1 MGRQKHKSSNVK
13 HRNRQHKQRY
23 PVTSSHDLELS
34 AEQVALLSSFVSEVD
49 SLRSSYPH
57 VPFDRLDLSEI
68 ALKIAQ
74 TPQLAYV
81 LDAIKAREDAR
92 QAALSDIDTR
102 GAVVGSMPQMA
113 NAAAAKWG
121 GSKDDDPIGVTNY
134 KILRKWAEENEWV
147 RAAITIRRGQVEGMH
162 PICIPIDPKKRYDRK
177 IQLKIN
183 NLLKRPNER
192 RESWRSLIGPVL
204 EDVLV
209 LDRGAIVK
217 NMTLDRK
224 PVALYFADGATIK
237 IYPGWS
243 GNPKEPRYLYE
254 SPDGKEKKP
263 LRNDECIMMV
273 SNSASHRVS
282 LSFVQALQNTIIADI
297 EATATAARLG
307 KLKPPPHA
315 IQVPGATPKQIQEM
329 VSDYDR
335 KIAGRK
341 ELFWFGGKEAAH
353 LFPLVFSAKDNQ
365 LLEWQVYLARK
376 IAVLAQI
383 SPQKLGITMD
393 VNRANGEV
401 QQEIDEDRGLIPL
414 LLLVE
419 EYLNTEVLGDYAPL
433 DELGMPDLDALNL
446 KVIFPE
452 VSDAARKLHAQETIN
467 MASKALTSNMPSMT
481 LNMILSMLGEEPV
494 PGGDTFYVG
503 TASGPIKWLSYDEPL
518 ETMPQN
524 MPVTP
529 QESDSNATGN
539 EESEEDTTTEDAS
552 ESSDK
557 GKNDD
562 ATKKDYEGYYDGRL
576 PGKTWSPSMNR
587 AAKTASLH
595 NKTQKSANRK
605 KIPDAAKNNTRSP
618 EHIHAETV
626 LSNAVKKLFDDAAK
640 RGDATLQRMEHE

>member
-1 MGRQKHKSSNVK
+1 MGRKQHRSNNNLK
-13 HRNRQHKQRY
+13 TRNRQRKKQHFT
-23 PVTSSHDLELS
+23 VADHDLELS
-34 AEQVALLSSFVSEVD
+34 GQDIALLSAFLSEVD
-49 SLRSSYPH
+49 AVRSQHPHISLQNIDMSS
-57 VPFDRLDLSEI
+57 I
-68 ALKIAQ
+68 AMKIAQ
-74 TPQLAYV
+74 HPQLANV
-81 LDAIKAREDAR
+81 LDAIKQREEAK
-92 QAALSDIDTR
+92 QAALDGIDTR

-121 GSKDDDPIGVTNY
+121 GSKDDEPIGVTNY
-134 KILRKWAEENEWV
+134 KVLRKWGEENEWV
-147 RAAITIRRGQVEGMH
+147 RAAINIRRGEVERMH
-162 PICIPIDPKKRYDRK
+162 PVCIPIDPKKRYDRK

-192 RESWRSLIGPVL
+192 RDSWRTLIGPAI
-204 EDVLV
+204 EDILV

-217 NMTLDRK
+217 NQTVDRK
-224 PVALYFADGATIK
+224 PYALYFADGATIK

-297 EATATAARLG
+297 EATATAARTG
-307 KLKPPPHA
+307 KMKPPPHA
-315 IQVPGATPKQIQEM
+315 MQIPGYTDKQIKDLA
-329 VSDYDR
+329 SDYDR

-341 ELFWFGGKEAAH
+341 ELFFFGGKEAAK

-393 VNRANGEV
+393 VNKANGEV

-414 LLLVE
+414 LLLIE
-419 EYLNTEVLGDYAPL
+419 EYLNAEVLGDYAPL

-467 MASKALTSNMPSMT
+467 MASKANPGLPSMT
-481 LNMILSMLGEEPV
+481 INMILAMLGEEPV
-494 PGGDTFYVG
+494 PGGDTFYQG
-503 TASGPIKWLSYDEPL
+503 TATGPVKWLSYDEPL
-518 ETMPQN
+518 ESMPQN
-524 MPVTP
+524 MPEPT
-529 QESDSNATGN
+529 QESDSNGSGN
-539 EESEEDTTTEDAS
+539 ED
-552 ESSDK
+552 
-557 GKNDD
+557 GKEDD
-562 ATKKDYEGYYDGRL
+562 ATENMPENDDNGKKHYTGFHDSRS
-576 PGKTWSPSMNR
+576 PGKSWSPSMNR
-587 AAKTASLH
+587 AKTLSTT
-595 NKTQKSANRK
+595 KTQRNGKI
-605 KIPDAAKNNTRSP
+605 KIPSKLLNTQRDS
-618 EHIHAETV
+618 EHIAAETV
-626 LSNAVKKLFDDAAK
+626 LSNAVRKVFDEAAK
-640 RGDATLQRMEHE
+640 RGNRALQRMEHE